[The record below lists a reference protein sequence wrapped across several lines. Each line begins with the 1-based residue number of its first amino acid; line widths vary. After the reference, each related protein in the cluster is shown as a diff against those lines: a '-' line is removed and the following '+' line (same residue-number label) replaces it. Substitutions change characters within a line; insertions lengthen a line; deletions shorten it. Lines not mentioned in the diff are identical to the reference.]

1 MFKRLTWMGA
11 GLVTGFVAS
20 KWVERKARRRLAR
33 YFPSRH
39 LPSRYLP
46 SGQPLN
52 AGAELADKAR
62 ELAVAKIADLRTAV
76 DEGRSTM
83 VARKPSCA
91 GSGSWP
97 SPGSSGMEAK
107 QMEPGPNNAVAGKRV
122 VVTGGTNGIG
132 LAAAEALAARGANLA
147 LVARDKDRGE
157 AAAARARAASSGGW
171 STWWWPTS
179 ARRPTSAGWRRR
191 SAHATTA

>member
-52 AGAELADKAR
+52 AGAELAAKAR
-62 ELAVAKIADLRTAV
+62 ELAVAKIAALRPAGG
-76 DEGRSTM
+76 EGRSTM
-83 VARKPSCA
+83 VAREAELRRQWKLA
-91 GSGSWP
+91 E
-97 SPGSSGMEAK
+97 PGEQRYGGKADGAWAK
-107 QMEPGPNNAVAGKRV
+107 QR
-122 VVTGGTNGIG
+122 
-132 LAAAEALAARGANLA
+132 
-147 LVARDKDRGE
+147 
-157 AAAARARAASSGGW
+157 SG
-171 STWWWPTS
+171 
-179 ARRPTSAGWRRR
+179 R
-191 SAHATTA
+191 

>member
-1 MFKRLTWMGA
+1 MFKRVTWMGA
-11 GLVTGFVAS
+11 GLVTGLVAS

-83 VARKPSCA
+83 VAREAELRRQWKLA
-91 GSGSWP
+91 E
-97 SPGSSGMEAK
+97 PGEQRYGGKADGAWAK
-107 QMEPGPNNAVAGKRV
+107 QR
-122 VVTGGTNGIG
+122 
-132 LAAAEALAARGANLA
+132 
-147 LVARDKDRGE
+147 
-157 AAAARARAASSGGW
+157 SG
-171 STWWWPTS
+171 
-179 ARRPTSAGWRRR
+179 R
-191 SAHATTA
+191 

>member
-1 MFKRLTWMGA
+1 MFKRVTWMGA
-11 GLVTGFVAS
+11 GLVTGLVAS

-46 SGQPLN
+46 SGQPPLN

-83 VARKPSCA
+83 VAREAELRRQWKLPEPA
-91 GSGSWP
+91 EQRYGGRADGAW
-97 SPGSSGMEAK
+97 AK
-107 QMEPGPNNAVAGKRV
+107 QR
-122 VVTGGTNGIG
+122 GG
-132 LAAAEALAARGANLA
+132 R
-147 LVARDKDRGE
+147 
-157 AAAARARAASSGGW
+157 
-171 STWWWPTS
+171 
-179 ARRPTSAGWRRR
+179 
-191 SAHATTA
+191 

>member
-33 YFPSRH
+33 YF
-39 LPSRYLP
+39 P

-83 VARKPSCA
+83 VAREAELRRQWKLA
-91 GSGSWP
+91 E
-97 SPGSSGMEAK
+97 PGEQRYGGKADGAWAK
-107 QMEPGPNNAVAGKRV
+107 QR
-122 VVTGGTNGIG
+122 
-132 LAAAEALAARGANLA
+132 
-147 LVARDKDRGE
+147 
-157 AAAARARAASSGGW
+157 SG
-171 STWWWPTS
+171 
-179 ARRPTSAGWRRR
+179 R
-191 SAHATTA
+191 

>member
-52 AGAELADKAR
+52 A
-62 ELAVAKIADLRTAV
+62 VAMIADLRTAV

-83 VARKPSCA
+83 VAREAELRRQWKLA
-91 GSGSWP
+91 E
-97 SPGSSGMEAK
+97 PGEQRYGGKADGAWAK
-107 QMEPGPNNAVAGKRV
+107 QR
-122 VVTGGTNGIG
+122 
-132 LAAAEALAARGANLA
+132 
-147 LVARDKDRGE
+147 
-157 AAAARARAASSGGW
+157 SG
-171 STWWWPTS
+171 
-179 ARRPTSAGWRRR
+179 R
-191 SAHATTA
+191 